1 MSMKYFSI
9 MYDALTQRR
18 FEEDLEA
25 GRLEKA
31 LEVIESLPNGMNPSE
46 WVQRTRVLVQ
56 GYRVILEKVIDNNL
70 VEGGELL
77 SRYQELGS
85 VEYLTER
92 LEILKEYQ
100 KLGKVDR
107 LKENLEE
114 LENYEDAADPMEP
127 DDLRVALLELERYRE
142 VADYEELEQLK
153 TDLRQFEIL

>member
-1 MSMKYFSI
+1 MSLKCFSI

-56 GYRVILEKVIDNNL
+56 GYRAILEKVMGDNL
-70 VEGGELL
+70 IEGGELL

-85 VEYLTER
+85 VEYLIER
-92 LEILKEYQ
+92 VSEIRK
-100 KLGKVDR
+100 G
-107 LKENLEE
+107 
-114 LENYEDAADPMEP
+114 
-127 DDLRVALLELERYRE
+127 
-142 VADYEELEQLK
+142 
-153 TDLRQFEIL
+153 